1 MHIPDIGFLDIGRH
15 PYRFRIM
22 HQRHPESVQGM
33 LARVIEQL
41 VDHAV
46 HRGPDG
52 VLVQHNLLRLN
63 PCDGLFEFGLEDGE
77 VIVDQADFLAG
88 DAGGALVGG
97 GGLALRLRAEQV
109 LRSGVERVLGLVV
122 GAFRNPSLFE
132 QVLRPVMFLL
142 RVFEVRPRGLDRGG
156 RRPRAGLAR
165 GDLAAGLGRG
175 EPGARFLPCD
185 LGAQAARLGLILGER
200 EHGFAVIDGVE
211 HVACGHPVAF
221 ADGDAGDAPGD
232 VGRDGDHVGRYPG
245 IGGGDVGGAVHHE
258 ARGQQQEDEAGGDRD
273 SLPVAGRAEEFGGA
287 LPRCQLGFGQ
297 KLRIAVHCFVPAWE
311 NAGVFLPDGLPADA
325 SSCVPL
331 AAWIH

>member
-1 MHIPDIGFLDIGRH
+1 
-15 PYRFRIM
+15 M

-109 LRSGVERVLGLVV
+109 LRGRIEGVLGLVV

-132 QVLRPVMFLL
+132 QVLRAVVFLL
-142 RVFEVRPRGLDRGG
+142 RVFEV
-156 RRPRAGLAR
+156 
-165 GDLAAGLGRG
+165 
-175 EPGARFLPCD
+175 
-185 LGAQAARLGLILGER
+185 
-200 EHGFAVIDGVE
+200 
-211 HVACGHPVAF
+211 
-221 ADGDAGDAPGD
+221 
-232 VGRDGDHVGRYPG
+232 
-245 IGGGDVGGAVHHE
+245 
-258 ARGQQQEDEAGGDRD
+258 
-273 SLPVAGRAEEFGGA
+273 
-287 LPRCQLGFGQ
+287 
-297 KLRIAVHCFVPAWE
+297 
-311 NAGVFLPDGLPADA
+311 
-325 SSCVPL
+325 
-331 AAWIH
+331 